1 MHILPNKI
9 YKKGDRLYSLFLTYL
24 YRHNTVEWLLKMKKV
39 LLIAGGGTLG
49 TYVAEELLYL
59 GHGVDIICLED
70 KKSDCD
76 NLKYYKADAN
86 LDFLRNIFKKNH
98 YNGIVNFIH
107 YRNYEDYIPYHEL
120 LSQNTE
126 HLIFLSSYRV
136 YADLQHPITET
147 APQLIDVIKDPLFHK
162 MEDYALA
169 KSRAERFLNNNSYPK
184 NWTIVRP
191 VISFSDR
198 RLDINMVSGHTVI
211 DAANKGMTI
220 QLPLEAKKLT
230 AGLDWAGNS
239 GKLIAN
245 LLFKED
251 CMGEAYTISSAQNIT
266 WEDVADIYTKL
277 LNVQFEWIAANYSH
291 NVWIWYYDR
300 AYDRKIDNSKVL
312 KATGLN
318 PQTFKSIEEGIK
330 FELKKLGAIE

>member
-1 MHILPNKI
+1 
-9 YKKGDRLYSLFLTYL
+9 
-24 YRHNTVEWLLKMKKV
+24 MKKV

-49 TYVAEELLYL
+49 TYVAEELLRL
-59 GHGVDIICLED
+59 GHDVDIICLED
-70 KKSDCD
+70 KQSNHE
-76 NLKYYKADAN
+76 NLKYYKANAS
-86 LDFLRNIFKKNH
+86 LDFLSDLFGKNH

-147 APQLIDVIKDPLFHK
+147 APQLIDVIKDDPMFHET
-162 MEDYALA
+162 EDYALA

-184 NWTIVRP
+184 NWTVVRP

-211 DAANKGMTI
+211 DAANTGVPV
-220 QLPLEAKKLT
+220 QLPLEAKNLT

-251 CMGEAYTISSAQNIT
+251 CKGEAYTISSAQNIT
-266 WEDVADIYTKL
+266 WGDVADIYTKL
-277 LNVQFEWIAANYSH
+277 LNVQFEWVAANYPH
-291 NVWIWYYDR
+291 NVWNWYYDR

-312 KATGLN
+312 KATGLK
-318 PQTFKSIEEGIK
+318 PEDFKSIEEGIRI
-330 FELKKLGAIE
+330 ELKKLGAIK